1 MGVSRRTCLLKDNL
15 SWNLSQWILGLETGH
30 FREGLS
36 LGLSMMLLV
45 LVLNI
50 KSELGSS
57 EVTYIWSGSISFMR
71 ARILL
76 MRIIYIYKIEYLYSY
91 LILTLVHKR

>member
-1 MGVSRRTCLLKDNL
+1 MLVYWAIEENCEGVWVGVSRRTCLLKDNL
-15 SWNLSQWILGLETGH
+15 SWNLSQWILDLETGH

-50 KSELGSS
+50 KSKLG
-57 EVTYIWSGSISFMR
+57 EQ
-71 ARILL
+71 
-76 MRIIYIYKIEYLYSY
+76 
-91 LILTLVHKR
+91 